1 MPNSARRCATVANSF
16 AFPQLARPIRQ
27 FMSSLA
33 ISAQGMSTQQKFLE
47 VISANIANSETTK
60 TPDGTPYKRQVAVAH
75 NDALTGGV
83 NTSVVEDARPGRM
96 VYDPG
101 HPDANAD
108 GFVEYPNVD
117 VNTELVDLM
126 IARRVHEANATVFHA
141 AKDMLRRAID
151 I

>member
-1 MPNSARRCATVANSF
+1 MASPFIGFPRAT
-16 AFPQLARPIRQ
+16 RPLRQ

-33 ISAQGMSTQQKFLE
+33 ISAEGMSTQQKFLE
-47 VISANIANSETTK
+47 VISRNIANAETTR
-60 TPDGTPYKRQVAVAH
+60 TPDGTPYKREVAVART
-75 NDALTGGV
+75 DALTGS
-83 NTSVVEDARPGRM
+83 TDATVVQDTRPGRM

-117 VNTELVDLM
+117 VSTEMVDLM
-126 IARRVHEANATVFHA
+126 VARRMHEANATVFHA
-141 AKDMLRRAID
+141 AKEMLRRALD